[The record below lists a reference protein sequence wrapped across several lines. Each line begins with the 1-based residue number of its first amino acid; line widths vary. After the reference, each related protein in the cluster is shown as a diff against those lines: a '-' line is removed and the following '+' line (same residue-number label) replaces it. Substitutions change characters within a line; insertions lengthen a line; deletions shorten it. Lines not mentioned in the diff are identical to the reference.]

1 MTTNQQSGTVFQPQ
15 TVVVKLGTSVL
26 TGGTLAL
33 DRAHMVELVRQCA
46 ELKKQGHSIVM
57 VSSGAIAAGREHL
70 GYPALPN
77 SMASKQLLAA
87 VGQSQLIQAWESLFS
102 IYGLKIG
109 QMLLT
114 RADLEDRERFLNARD
129 TINALVEND
138 IIPVVNE
145 NDAVATN
152 EIKVGDN
159 DNLSALVGILCSA
172 DKLLL
177 LTDQKGL
184 FTADPRKD
192 PNAELITEVKTID
205 DTLRKIAGGSGTTLG
220 TGGMATKLQAADI
233 ARRAGIEVIIAAGSA
248 NNVIFDSLS
257 DTPQGTRFLPCEES
271 LENRKRWILAGPA
284 ATGTIVIDD
293 GAVNAVVG
301 KGSSLLAKGVVKVS
315 GEFARGDVA
324 KVTNTKGQI
333 IAKGISRY
341 SNADLT
347 KVIGKHSKDIASILG
362 YDYGS
367 EVIHRD
373 DLVVIQE

>member
-1 MTTNQQSGTVFQPQ
+1 MTTNQNGKVSPAAQ
-15 TVVVKLGTSVL
+15 TIVVKLGTSVL
-26 TGGTLAL
+26 TGGTNHL

-46 ELKKQGHSIVM
+46 ELKKQGHSVVM
-57 VSSGAIAAGREHL
+57 VSSGAMAAGREHL
-70 GYPALPN
+70 DYPELPK
-77 SMASKQLLAA
+77 SMANRQLLAA
-87 VGQSQLIQAWESLFS
+87 VGQSQLIQAWESLFA

-129 TINALVEND
+129 TINALVDNN

-145 NDAVATN
+145 NDAVATA

-177 LTDQKGL
+177 LTDQPGL
-184 FTADPRKD
+184 FTADPRSNPD
-192 PNAELITEVKTID
+192 AELIREVRTID
-205 DTLRKIAGGSGTTLG
+205 ATLRKIAGGSGTTLG

-248 NNVIFDSLS
+248 KNVIADTLS
-257 DTPQGTRFLPCEES
+257 EQPPGTRFLPLEDA
-271 LENRKRWILAGPA
+271 LENRKSWILAGPMA
-284 ATGTIVIDD
+284 SGDIMIDD
-293 GAVNAVVG
+293 GAVHAVVER
-301 KGSSLLAKGVVKVS
+301 GSSLLAKGVTGVTGHFER
-315 GEFARGDVA
+315 GEVARVRNAEG
-324 KVTNTKGQI
+324 KL
-333 IAKGISRY
+333 IAKGIASY
-341 SNADLT
+341 SSVDLARIT
-347 KVIGKHSKDIASILG
+347 GKHSKEIGTILG
-362 YDYGS
+362 YEYGS

>member
-1 MTTNQQSGTVFQPQ
+1 MNQESGKAPQLQ

-46 ELKKQGHSIVM
+46 ELNKQGHSVVM

-70 GYPALPN
+70 DYPALPN

-87 VGQSQLIQAWESLFS
+87 VGQSQLIQVWESLFA

-129 TINALVEND
+129 TINALVGNG
-138 IIPVVNE
+138 IIPIVNE
-145 NDAVATN
+145 NDAVATS

-159 DNLSALVGILCSA
+159 DNLSALVGILCGA

-192 PNAELITEVKTID
+192 PNAELIKEVKTID

-248 NNVIFDSLS
+248 PNVVFDSLS
-257 DTPQGTRFLPCEES
+257 DSPQGTRFLPCEEA

-284 ATGTIVIDD
+284 ASGDIMIDD
-293 GAVNAVVG
+293 GAVNAVVA
-301 KGSSLLAKGVVKVS
+301 KGSSLLAKGVVHV
-315 GEFARGDVA
+315 GGQFARGDVVR
-324 KVTNTKGQI
+324 VTNRHGKL
-333 IAKGISRY
+333 IARGIASY
-341 SNADLT
+341 SSHDMA
-347 KVIGKHSKDIASILG
+347 KIVGKHSKDIIGILG
-362 YDYGS
+362 YDYGNQ
-367 EVIHRD
+367 VLHRD
-373 DLVVIQE
+373 DMVVIQE